1 MIDYL
6 KGKEHPRRI
15 SKYNEMN
22 SGSLYSIGCSLINFE
37 ISDVIIH
44 ISFTCDQWR
53 NYGGTGGTCP
63 TPSPPSDRYWKKKS
77 RTTPE
82 QSVTKCVYCVI
93 ISNHIF
99 YYLLL
104 LVFEGRHIGIT
115 NSVIS
120 VIASMESMSEY
131 YSLNL
136 FLSTSF
142 FFFPFK
148 VETTLTIGMRPLKT
162 SESSK
167 YCSTSS
173 LLN

>member
-1 MIDYL
+1 MIS
-6 KGKEHPRRI
+6 GVTTGARGARAPPPPI
-15 SKYNEMN
+15 
-22 SGSLYSIGCSLINFE
+22 GSLLKK
-37 ISDVIIH
+37 
-44 ISFTCDQWR
+44 
-53 NYGGTGGTCP
+53 
-63 TPSPPSDRYWKKKS
+63 KKKS